1 MSSIPLDLERRLE
14 QRWTARFSG
23 PLQRYRLEEQRQ
35 HTAQSKRQ
43 RKTRRREPAGPS
55 FSVCSLAPCPCGV
68 DQITSSDA
76 HDNRADTR
84 RDGRQLP
91 VQQLAG
97 VESDR

>member
-23 PLQRYRLEEQRQ
+23 PLQKYRLEEQRQ
-35 HTAQSKRQ
+35 LTAQSKRQ

-68 DQITSSDA
+68 DQITS
-76 HDNRADTR
+76 ADTR